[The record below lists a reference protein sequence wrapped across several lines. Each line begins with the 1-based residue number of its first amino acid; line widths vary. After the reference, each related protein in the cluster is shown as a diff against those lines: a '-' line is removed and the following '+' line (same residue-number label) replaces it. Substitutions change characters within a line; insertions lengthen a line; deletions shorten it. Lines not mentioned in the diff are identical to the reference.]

1 MMRQAACTHARLVV
15 DFLCAAA
22 RRSRGCSTS
31 HTRKNALEKCGPPAG
46 GESDSAEAWFPSWF
60 PAAYDLVTEVQFF
73 LKDFRQARTSFLLP
87 KSLVLCL
94 NRASTGAPAHEHQ
107 LVLPPM
113 MTVSLLRIARA
124 IRRQGRCAARSR
136 AAGQLLGRQGGAGG
150 AQRRRACELVCKGGR
165 LPPRGPWRPRRA
177 GLHPPARALPGPQG

>member
-1 MMRQAACTHARLVV
+1 VQPLLTRSLSLLTQRAYMMRQAACTHARLVV

-22 RRSRGCSTS
+22 RRLRGCSTS

-60 PAAYDLVTEVQFF
+60 PAAYDLVTDVQFF

-94 NRASTGAPAHEHQ
+94 NRA
-107 LVLPPM
+107 
-113 MTVSLLRIARA
+113 
-124 IRRQGRCAARSR
+124 
-136 AAGQLLGRQGGAGG
+136 
-150 AQRRRACELVCKGGR
+150 
-165 LPPRGPWRPRRA
+165 
-177 GLHPPARALPGPQG
+177 